1 MPKYK
6 PNYTALQL
14 KKYMAVTK
22 KLRECKDTEREKIV
36 MKKELSSFELQLC
49 DIQGR
54 LFELALKNNIKYPDF
69 AEKYMN
75 SQTAAFMDYPY
86 DRLQWAGEEYILEN
100 LMDEVILEKCK
111 GENYDREEVYW
122 MGYVYRYWHFYA
134 TRAVNRFIPRRMHR

>member
-36 MKKELSSFELQLC
+36 MKKELSSFEFQLC

-54 LFELALKNNIKYPDF
+54 LFELARAEKAGFPEF
-69 AEKYMN
+69 AE
-75 SQTAAFMDYPY
+75 AFMK
-86 DRLQWAGEEYILEN
+86 N
-100 LMDEVILEKCK
+100 L
-111 GENYDREEVYW
+111 
-122 MGYVYRYWHFYA
+122 
-134 TRAVNRFIPRRMHR
+134 

>member
-86 DRLQWAGEEYILEN
+86 DRLQWAGEEYIMEN
-100 LMDEVILEKCK
+100 MMDEVILEK
-111 GENYDREEVYW
+111 
-122 MGYVYRYWHFYA
+122 
-134 TRAVNRFIPRRMHR
+134 